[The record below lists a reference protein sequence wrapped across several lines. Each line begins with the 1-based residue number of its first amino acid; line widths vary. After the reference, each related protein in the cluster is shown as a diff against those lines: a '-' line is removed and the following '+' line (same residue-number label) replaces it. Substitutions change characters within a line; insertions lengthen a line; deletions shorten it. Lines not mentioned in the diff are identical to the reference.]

1 MFKKINKSI
10 TLKLLS
16 ILTIV
21 TVLVFVVT
29 GIVINS
35 YNKNVLIENI
45 NTSLT
50 DNATIISKDVNSF
63 FEQGGTL
70 VTQMATNDSIRTLAN
85 EVKSKAD
92 VKANPN
98 YATVL
103 KSLQNIKATDKNASA
118 VYVALEK
125 SSYLFVDDGK
135 DSPATW
141 DITKRQWYLDTLK
154 AGGLYYSPPYIDE
167 LTKKMVITMAYPILD
182 TDGKSVGAVGVD
194 YLIDKLPEIMNKYKV
209 GESGYTFLLDTTGTF
224 MYHKDENK
232 VLKEK
237 FTEYAGEAGAI
248 GKKMVQGENGV
259 GTYILDNEE
268 RYAAYAPIKANN
280 WSVGTVI
287 LKSEVEKPLVKFNT
301 ILVATYIIGLLFLI
315 AAIYFVTKK
324 ILKDIPKLL
333 GAIRK
338 VAQGDLT
345 SKVEVKSEDEIG
357 QIAEAINDMSLNL
370 NTIVEKI
377 SLNSEN
383 VSASGEELAAVIS
396 EINRQINTINGG
408 TQEIAA
414 AMEETS
420 ASAQEMT
427 SFSDLITSAITKLN
441 LKAADGNNSAIEI
454 KSRALNM
461 KSESEN
467 SKKVALDMYREKET
481 AILKSIE
488 DGKIVEEINSMAEII
503 GQIAAQTNLLSLNA
517 AIEAARAGEHGR
529 GFAVVADE
537 VAKLA
542 SQSTATVTNIQKI
555 VGQVKNAFGNIS
567 QNATGI
573 LEFIDKKVT
582 LDYDQMIK
590 RSELYLEDANNV
602 SGLINDFST
611 NIGDVT
617 GSVEQL
623 IKSLESVSAVVEEV
637 ASGASEIAITVNDT
651 KISADEVAQVADAQ
665 AELAT
670 TLNSIV
676 SEFII

>member
-92 VKANPN
+92 VKTNPN

-154 AGGLYYSPPYIDE
+154 VGGLYYSPPYVDE

-237 FTEYAGEAGAI
+237 FTEYAGDAGEV

-259 GTYILDNEE
+259 GTYILDDEE

-301 ILVATYIIGLLFLI
+301 ILAATYIIGLLFLI

-333 GAIRK
+333 GAIRR

-345 SKVEVKSEDEIG
+345 FKVEVKSEDEIG

-461 KSESEN
+461 KSESED

-488 DGKIVEEINSMAEII
+488 EGKIVEEINSMAEII

-555 VGQVKNAFGNIS
+555 VGQVKNAFGNMS
-567 QNATGI
+567 QDATGI

-651 KISADEVAQVADAQ
+651 KISADEVSQVADAQ

>member
-1 MFKKINKSI
+1 MLKKINKSI

-154 AGGLYYSPPYIDE
+154 VGGLYYSPPYVDE
-167 LTKKMVITMAYPILD
+167 LTQKIVITMAYPILD

-237 FTEYAGEAGAI
+237 FTEYAGDAGKV

-259 GTYILDNEE
+259 GTYILDEEE

-287 LKSEVEKPLVKFNT
+287 FKSEAEKPLVKFNT
-301 ILVATYIIGLLFLI
+301 ILAATYIIGLLFLI

-357 QIAEAINDMSLNL
+357 QIAVAINDMSLNL
-370 NTIVEKI
+370 NSIVEKI

-461 KSESEN
+461 KSESED

-488 DGKIVEEINSMAEII
+488 EGKIVEEINSMAEII

-542 SQSTATVTNIQKI
+542 SQSTVTVTNIQKI
-555 VGQVKNAFGNIS
+555 VGQVRNAFGNMS

>member
-1 MFKKINKSI
+1 
-10 TLKLLS
+10 
-16 ILTIV
+16 
-21 TVLVFVVT
+21 
-29 GIVINS
+29 
-35 YNKNVLIENI
+35 
-45 NTSLT
+45 
-50 DNATIISKDVNSF
+50 
-63 FEQGGTL
+63 
-70 VTQMATNDSIRTLAN
+70 
-85 EVKSKAD
+85 
-92 VKANPN
+92 
-98 YATVL
+98 
-103 KSLQNIKATDKNASA
+103 
-118 VYVALEK
+118 
-125 SSYLFVDDGK
+125 
-135 DSPATW
+135 
-141 DITKRQWYLDTLK
+141 
-154 AGGLYYSPPYIDE
+154 
-167 LTKKMVITMAYPILD
+167 
-182 TDGKSVGAVGVD
+182 
-194 YLIDKLPEIMNKYKV
+194 
-209 GESGYTFLLDTTGTF
+209 
-224 MYHKDENK
+224 
-232 VLKEK
+232 
-237 FTEYAGEAGAI
+237 
-248 GKKMVQGENGV
+248 
-259 GTYILDNEE
+259 
-268 RYAAYAPIKANN
+268 
-280 WSVGTVI
+280 
-287 LKSEVEKPLVKFNT
+287 
-301 ILVATYIIGLLFLI
+301 
-315 AAIYFVTKK
+315 
-324 ILKDIPKLL
+324 
-333 GAIRK
+333 
-338 VAQGDLT
+338 
-345 SKVEVKSEDEIG
+345 
-357 QIAEAINDMSLNL
+357 
-370 NTIVEKI
+370 
-377 SLNSEN
+377 
-383 VSASGEELAAVIS
+383 
-396 EINRQINTINGG
+396 
-408 TQEIAA
+408 
-414 AMEETS
+414 MEETS

-441 LKAADGNNSAIEI
+441 LKPADGNNSAIEI

-488 DGKIVEEINSMAEII
+488 EGKIVEEINSMAEII

-555 VGQVKNAFGNIS
+555 VGQVRNAFGNMS
-567 QNATGI
+567 QDATGI

-651 KISADEVAQVADAQ
+651 KIRADEVAQVADAQ

>member
-92 VKANPN
+92 VKLNPN

-154 AGGLYYSPPYIDE
+154 VGGLYYSPPYVDE

-237 FTEYAGEAGAI
+237 FTEYAGDAGKV

-259 GTYILDNEE
+259 GTYILDDEE

-287 LKSEVEKPLVKFNT
+287 FKSEVEKPLVKFNT
-301 ILVATYIIGLLFLI
+301 ILAATYIIGLLFLI

-333 GAIRK
+333 GAIRR

-345 SKVEVKSEDEIG
+345 FKVEVKSEDEIG

-461 KSESEN
+461 KSESED

-488 DGKIVEEINSMAEII
+488 EGKIVEEINSMAEII

-555 VGQVKNAFGNIS
+555 VGQVRSAFGNMS
-567 QNATGI
+567 QDATGI
-573 LEFIDKKVT
+573 LDFIDKKVT